1 MVYFFREDPFG
12 VEYFKTLTAIANVRD
27 HRIRIHQAKLN
38 GRRSL
43 EGVPTRHSKGAI
55 WTNAHFLDFFFTNLT
70 MKHLTILVP
79 NGDNNLSSIVGAYK
93 IFSRANEYHASKG
106 KRTVFKIE
114 LAGLSKSVKFHRGLF
129 LAQPDINISQIRKT
143 DLIVIPSLN
152 HNFDVAVK
160 ENRPMIDWIKLQRK
174 RGAEV
179 ASICTGAFLLASTGL
194 LEGKNCSTHWA
205 AAAPFRLMFP
215 TVRLQTD
222 KLITDEDGIY
232 TNGGAYSFLNLIL
245 YLVEKHYDRDT
256 AIYCSKV
263 FQIDMDRQAQA
274 EFIIFQ
280 GQKNHTDEMVRKAQ
294 AYIENHASEKISIET
309 LSSKF
314 SVGRRNFDRRFIKA
328 TGNTPVEYSQRV
340 RVESAKKALENT
352 RKTIHEVM
360 YAVGYSDMKAF
371 REVFRRMTGMSPL
384 AYRARYNKSSLN

>member
-1 MVYFFREDPFG
+1 
-12 VEYFKTLTAIANVRD
+12 
-27 HRIRIHQAKLN
+27 
-38 GRRSL
+38 
-43 EGVPTRHSKGAI
+43 
-55 WTNAHFLDFFFTNLT
+55 

-93 IFSRANEYHASKG
+93 IFSRANEYHESKG
-106 KRTVFKIE
+106 KKSVFRIA
-114 LAGLSKSVKFHRGLF
+114 LAGISKRVQFHQGLF
-129 LAQPDINISQIRKT
+129 TAQPDSYINQIRKT
-143 DLIVIPSLN
+143 DLIIIPSLN
-152 HNFDVAVK
+152 HNFERAVK
-160 ENRPMIDWIKLQRK
+160 ENQPIIDWIKRQRN
-174 RGAEV
+174 RGSEV
-179 ASICTGAFLLASTGL
+179 ASICTGAFILASTGL
-194 LEGKNCSTHWA
+194 LNGRKCSTHWA
-205 AAAPFRLMFP
+205 ASTPFRLMFP
-215 TVRLQTD
+215 NVDLQTD

-245 YLVEKHYDRDT
+245 YLVEKYYDRDT
-256 AIYCSKV
+256 AIFCSKV

-280 GQKNHTDEMVRKAQ
+280 GQKNHNDDMVKKAQ
-294 AYIENHASEKISIET
+294 AYIENHASEKITVET

-384 AYRARYNKSSLN
+384 AYRARYNKDVLN